1 MRKSLQMAGVILAL
15 VSVVGWAM
23 TRANRGWTKTSI
35 ERRTLDEV
43 TGQEA
48 IHYEKAFK
56 PGVDLLAPA
65 LLLSTA
71 LAGVAFLFPK
81 RKRTDTV

>member
-1 MRKSLQMAGVILAL
+1 MRKPLQIAGLILAL
-15 VSVVGWAM
+15 VSIFGWGV
-23 TRANRGWTKTSI
+23 TGANRGWTKTSV

-48 IHYEKAFK
+48 IRYEKAFK

-65 LLLSTA
+65 LLLAIA

-81 RKRTDTV
+81 RK